1 MDKCVSN
8 LALGHTETSWK
19 QYKTCIDYFE
29 QLIAGQEDDTIAFDG
44 EITITPFNM
53 KEEMQTGH
61 FDTAGTYIFSKEV
74 QYVYPPWYKYQR
86 NSKLVNLLT

>member
-1 MDKCVSN
+1 MVCGNEIYQGILSGSI
-8 LALGHTETSWK
+8 LALGLCHSICKETSWK
-19 QYKTCIDYFE
+19 QYKICIYYFE

-74 QYVYPPWYKYQR
+74 Q
-86 NSKLVNLLT
+86 

>member
-1 MDKCVSN
+1 MDKCVSI
-8 LALGHTETSWK
+8 LALGPCHSIRTETSWK
-19 QYKTCIDYFE
+19 QYKICIDYFE
-29 QLIAGQEDDTIAFDG
+29 QRIAGQEDDTIAFDG

-74 QYVYPPWYKYQR
+74 Q
-86 NSKLVNLLT
+86 